1 MRHWWGMDGFFMEHG
16 CMGPKHSSWNFPCF
30 NGQYVSGLW
39 LPGHWNPCQGCLPN
53 WHVRCFR
60 YLLAQA
66 LNWAVAGLESCHV
79 SVMAIFRGLSFPSV
93 KSDVKSSPKHDLFWC
108 WFVQGLVLPTHQNL
122 RQTTSKQ
129 TMHLRLV
136 AEITLRDFTWYT
148 FQFERP
154 FFFGSGRRSRPPLT

>member
-1 MRHWWGMDGFFMEHG
+1 MRHRWGMDGFFMEHG

-66 LNWAVAGLESCHV
+66 SNWAVAGLESCHV
-79 SVMAIFRGLSFPSV
+79 SVMAIFS
-93 KSDVKSSPKHDLFWC
+93 
-108 WFVQGLVLPTHQNL
+108 GLVISK
-122 RQTTSKQ
+122 RQIWCQVITKTWLVLVLVCSRARATNTSKLAPNYLK
-129 TMHLRLV
+129 TNDAFTTCCWNNIEGFYLV
-136 AEITLRDFTWYT
+136 YFSIWTT
-148 FQFERP
+148 
-154 FFFGSGRRSRPPLT
+154 FFFW